1 MAFIINVLLLIVV
14 FILGF
19 ILGNKTFHKKAWSYD
34 VILICLAITSTW
46 IGISTLIINFG
57 EVYLRLSQGLQM
69 IFLGILV
76 RRLLHL
82 HLKSAKRN

>member
-34 VILICLAITSTW
+34 VVLICLAIISTW

-69 IFLGILV
+69 IFLGILA
-76 RRLLHL
+76 RRFFHL
-82 HLKSAKRN
+82 YLKSIRSN